1 MQNKPIIKINNVNY
15 TYKLTQKTNSK
26 AVNNLSLEINEGEFI
41 TIIGHNGSGKST
53 LARLMNGILQ
63 PQEGDIFVLDY
74 NTKEDKDIYNVR
86 KNVGMVFQNPDNQ
99 MVATIVE
106 DDIAFGPENIGIERE
121 EICTRIEW
129 ALKSVDMMEYRYK
142 TTQKMS
148 GGQKQRIAIAS
159 VLAMKPK
166 VIIFDESTAMLD
178 PRGRKEVLKTIKK
191 LNKEENITIIL
202 ITHYMD
208 ETIDSDRVIV
218 MNKGSIILQ
227 GKPKEV
233 FKEKKI
239 LESINLKFPIYTEIA
254 NSLTEKGLNV
264 GNDILTKEELVD
276 KICDLILI
284 EKK

>member
-1 MQNKPIIKINNVNY
+1 MQNKPIIKINNVSY
-15 TYKLTQKTNSK
+15 TYKLAQKTNSK

-129 ALKSVDMMEYRYK
+129 ALKSVDMMEYRHK

-178 PRGRKEVLKTIKK
+178 PHGRKEVLKAIKK